1 MKAKGFGAWPIR
13 NDPGSST
20 KRVVDEYN
28 RMFKRERPQQPKEY
42 TRMGTDEYSKIPET
56 KDFTQS
62 SDEQEQRDSA
72 KKDNSQQAKQRAQSQ
87 MRQNLVGRFV
97 AVSAGTVVLVNTNPV
112 LANMFPFL
120 KVESLFPGLVATSQ
134 VELVP
139 EWTWSEDNLTV
150 TLTLK
155 DDQGETVK
163 ELPVTVDVEEEPA
176 TCTAEGLKT
185 FTASA
190 TEDGKDYTDSRT
202 EPIPPTGHAFG
213 EGNTSVSADGQTTI
227 TFECTNCHETFT
239 IVTHMAENDT

>member
-1 MKAKGFGAWPIR
+1 MKAKEFGAWPIR
-13 NDPGSST
+13 NDPGST

-28 RMFKRERPQQPKEY
+28 RSFKRERPAPPKEY
-42 TRMGTDEYSKIPET
+42 ACSGMDEYKEIPET
-56 KDFTQS
+56 KDFTKS
-62 SDEQEQRDSA
+62 STQEQKSNSA
-72 KKDNSQQAKQRAQSQ
+72 KQDNSQQAKQRAQSQ
-87 MRQNLVGRFV
+87 MRQNLVGKFV
-97 AVSAGTVVLVNTNPV
+97 AVSAGTVVMVNTNPV

-120 KVESLFPGLVATSQ
+120 KVESLFPGLVESSQ
-134 VELVP
+134 VDYVP

-155 DDQGETVK
+155 DENGEAVK
-163 ELPVTVDVEEEPA
+163 ELPVTVEVEEGPA

-190 TEDGKDYTDSRT
+190 SEEGKEYTDSRT

-213 EGNTSVSADGQTTI
+213 EGTANVSNDGQTTV
-227 TFECTNCHETFT
+227 TFSCTNCQETFT